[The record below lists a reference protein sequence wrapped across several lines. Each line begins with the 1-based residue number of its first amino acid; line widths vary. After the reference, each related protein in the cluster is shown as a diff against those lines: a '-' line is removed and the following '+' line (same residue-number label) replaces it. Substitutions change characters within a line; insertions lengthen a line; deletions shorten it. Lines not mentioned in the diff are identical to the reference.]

1 MAGASDDA
9 IWAIIRPGGNFCS
22 FRLASTTHSNFCRN
36 EYNLTGLCSRQACP
50 LANARYATVRER
62 EGIVYL
68 YVKTA
73 ERAHSPA
80 RMWERIQLSRNY
92 SRALEQIDKEL
103 IYWPSFI
110 VHKSKQRLTKITQYL
125 IKLRKIA
132 LKAEE
137 QPELVGVRKKEER
150 REKTREN
157 KAMRAAKLEKSIEKE
172 LLERLKS
179 GAYGDAPLNVNESVW
194 EEVLAQRREKENQGM
209 SELEQMEQEMEEDDD
224 EMEQEEEGDWDG
236 LEDMEEGEE
245 DEEGVGRRE
254 FVSDDD
260 DDSEDDIEDLENYET
275 DSDEEM
281 DGGEDDAEEDS
292 EDDDD
297 DDDEDPAEA
306 RRRGKRPQK
315 QEQPKPKAP
324 TRRKPAKAKAG
335 AKLEVEYEQETEPL
349 TREQLANW

>member
-1 MAGASDDA
+1 MASDDA
-9 IWAIIRPGGNFCS
+9 IWGIIRPGGNHCS

-36 EYNLTGLCSRQACP
+36 EYNLTGLCTRQSCP

-80 RMWERIQLSRNY
+80 RMWERVQLSRNY

-103 IYWPSFI
+103 IYWPSFV

-137 QPELVGVRKKEER
+137 QPELIGVRKKEER
-150 REKTREN
+150 REKTRES

-172 LLERLKS
+172 LLDRLKS

-194 EEVLAQRREKENQGM
+194 SEVLERRRLKEREGM
-209 SELEQMEQEMEEDDD
+209 DELEAEEADMEDEDEDMLEDEEEQE
-224 EMEQEEEGDWDG
+224 WDG
-236 LEDMEEGEE
+236 LEDEEG
-245 DEEGVGRRE
+245 DENGVGRRE

-260 DDSEDDIEDLENYET
+260 DSEDEDIEDLENYET
-275 DSDEEM
+275 GSEEDM
-281 DGGEDDAEEDS
+281 EEDDESEEDS
-292 EDDDD
+292 EE
-297 DDDEDPAEA
+297 DDEDPASA
-306 RRRGKRPQK
+306 RQRGKRPQPPARPTAK
-315 QEQPKPKAP
+315 PKPGRKAA
-324 TRRKPAKAKAG
+324 KPKAG
-335 AKLEVEYEQETEPL
+335 AKVEVEYERETEPL